1 MVHRLAKHSASAG
14 RWGRGF
20 AGAWLE
26 TWPWLR
32 YVAFVL
38 AAGLVVPTVFMVIG
52 MRGGERGTAAAV
64 GVAVM
69 VVGVAYIFLA
79 PWLADLREQT
89 PLLFRIWDEG
99 ASGMVDYGPGTYR
112 FSGSLIVGIGMG
124 MFAWGVFPSAVVAIV
139 VGIVT
144 VLCVWVWTW
153 FAFPQVD

>member
-1 MVHRLAKHSASAG
+1 MYRLADHSASAH

-89 PLLFRIWDEG
+89 PLLLRIWDEG
-99 ASGMVDYGPGTYR
+99 AWGMVDFGPETYR
-112 FSGSLIVGIGMG
+112 FSGSLTVGVGMG
-124 MFAWGVFPSAVVAIV
+124 MFAWGVLPRFDVAIG
-139 VGIVT
+139 VGVAT
-144 VLCVWVWTW
+144 TLGVWVWTW